1 MRVAN
6 RVLSAVL
13 ALALAVGGLLVA
25 VEIVLGGLDR
35 GPWILP
41 YDRWERTA
49 LGTPWSAG
57 NIRLLCLA
65 LLVVGVLVLA
75 AQVARRRPET
85 LALAG
90 SGGRSTT
97 SLDRRG
103 VERWLAERVERVEG
117 VAGAQVKVGRK
128 AAVVRATA
136 VGRER
141 GERVEMERKVGDAVR
156 RHLEELALAQP
167 LRADVGVAST
177 SGDR

>member
-49 LGTPWSAG
+49 VDTPWSDG
-57 NIRLLCLA
+57 NIRLLSLA
-65 LLVVGVLVLA
+65 LVVVGVLVLA
-75 AQVARRRPET
+75 VQVARRRPDA

-90 SGGRSTT
+90 SGQSTT
-97 SLDRRG
+97 SLDCKG

-136 VGRER
+136 IGRDRAE
-141 GERVEMERKVGDAVR
+141 VERKVGDAVR

-167 LRADVGVAST
+167 LRADVGVASA